1 MIKKVLITFFLFLE
15 LTSLHAISENKIKEV
30 YLERFSM
37 FITWPQEIDT
47 FKVCVYN
54 DREFALSLQNNYHS
68 KQFNK
73 HSVEVIPLT
82 LGVSKSETQGCHMLY
97 IRNIKLKR
105 QKAFIDALEKKN
117 MLIISDDYDDIY
129 DGSMISFYLDNNKFR
144 FVINQD
150 NLNSA
155 QLKASYKLLK
165 FATVI
170 NSKGDRNAK

>member
-1 MIKKVLITFFLFLE
+1 MLKKVLITFLLFFE
-15 LTSLHAISENKIKEV
+15 IPTLHAISENQIKEV

-37 FITWPQEIDT
+37 FITWPQKINT

-54 DREFALSLQNNYHS
+54 DKEFAQSLQNNYQS

-73 HSVEVIPLT
+73 RPIEVVPLT
-82 LGVSKSETQGCHMLY
+82 LGVSQSKTDGCHMLY

-105 QKAFIDALEKKN
+105 KKAFIDGINKKN
-117 MLIISDDYDDIY
+117 MLIISDEYDDIH
-129 DGSMISFYLDNNKFR
+129 DGSMISFYLDQNKFR

-170 NSKGDRNAK
+170 NSKGGKHAK